1 MPKLSEAAGKFAN
14 HFTLPEAGD
23 AMCSMTRHG
32 EFDIEGK
39 VHSLLRTLMG
49 KLGGP
54 NNSGLLAL
62 LRGVGISATQQSCK
76 DILAYGGD
84 SPCDMH

>member
-1 MPKLSEAAGKFAN
+1 VPKISKTADKFAN

-32 EFDIEGK
+32 EFDIVGK

-62 LRGVGISATQQSCK
+62 LRRVGISATQQSCE
-76 DILAYGGD
+76 DILACGGD
-84 SPCDMH
+84 LQCDMH

>member
-1 MPKLSEAAGKFAN
+1 MPKLSEAAGKFAS

-32 EFDIEGK
+32 EFDIVGK
-39 VHSLLRTLMG
+39 VHSLLRTLME

-62 LRGVGISATQQSCK
+62 LRRVGINAAQQSCE
-76 DILAYGGD
+76 DILACGGD